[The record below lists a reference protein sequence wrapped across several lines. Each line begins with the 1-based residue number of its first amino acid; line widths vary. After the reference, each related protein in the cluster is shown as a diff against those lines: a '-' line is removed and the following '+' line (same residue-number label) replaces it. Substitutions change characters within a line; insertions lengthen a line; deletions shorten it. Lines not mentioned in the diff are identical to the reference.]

1 MPARS
6 AGQVSGHVRLVK
18 RKRRDQWY
26 VKYRL
31 PSGKQVEKRLG
42 PAWTERSVPP
52 AGYYT
57 RKIAEAELEAILTD
71 VRRGSLPDPGDC
83 SGKTF
88 GDAVAEWLR
97 FVEDEKAR
105 RSSTLRDYRNTANGC
120 LTPEF
125 GAETPLEAIGRA
137 RIDSYRRRLL
147 AEGRLSRRTIQKQM
161 VLLHGIFKR
170 AKWLGWVSA
179 NPADDV
185 ERVNVQR
192 SGEFNVLSAAEVGT
206 VARKADP
213 TFGAAILVAAFTG
226 LRTGEV
232 RALRWRDV
240 NFAGSSIRVQRNKP
254 AGGEEGAPKSGKV
267 RSVPL
272 MDDAARE
279 LDALSRREAFV
290 GPDDPVFCNES
301 GEMLGEDAFRKALY
315 SALEEAGIDR
325 ESFPARGGFTFHDL
339 RHTFGTL
346 AAQVWPLH
354 DVQAFMGH
362 ADIQTTMRYLHHVP
376 KHDAAARF
384 TDFIRQELSPNVSRN
399 ISRTA
404 ENSKQLSPS
413 PGTK

>member
-1 MPARS
+1 M
-6 AGQVSGHVRLVK
+6 
-18 RKRRDQWY
+18 
-26 VKYRL
+26 
-31 PSGKQVEKRLG
+31 
-42 PAWTERSVPP
+42 
-52 AGYYT
+52 
-57 RKIAEAELEAILTD
+57 
-71 VRRGSLPDPGDC
+71 
-83 SGKTF
+83 
-88 GDAVAEWLR
+88 
-97 FVEDEKAR
+97 
-105 RSSTLRDYRNTANGC
+105 
-120 LTPEF
+120 
-125 GAETPLEAIGRA
+125 
-137 RIDSYRRRLL
+137 
-147 AEGRLSRRTIQKQM
+147 
-161 VLLHGIFKR
+161 
-170 AKWLGWVSA
+170 
-179 NPADDV
+179 
-185 ERVNVQR
+185 
-192 SGEFNVLSAAEVGT
+192 
-206 VARKADP
+206 ARKADR
-213 TFGAAILVAAFTG
+213 TFGAAILVAGFTG

-254 AGGEEGAPKSGKV
+254 AGGKEGAPKSGKV

-290 GPDDPVFCNES
+290 GPDDPVFCNDA
-301 GEMLGEDAFRKALY
+301 GEMLGEDAFRRALY

-376 KHDAAARF
+376 KHDAGARF

-399 ISRTA
+399 ISQTA
-404 ENSKQLSPS
+404 ENSEQLSPS